1 MFLKCITFSGNAVI
15 LQLFFVDILKTFL
28 QLRILRLYLSV
39 RRDKYIIVIIF
50 PSLKKYETPIFI
62 LITLFFA
69 QTGDLC
75 AALV

>member
-1 MFLKCITFSGNAVI
+1 MDT
-15 LQLFFVDILKTFL
+15 LKTFL
-28 QLRILRLYLSV
+28 RRSITAVGLTVALNENFPLYFSV
-39 RRDKYIIVIIF
+39 RTAEYTIAIIF
-50 PSLKKYETPIFI
+50 PTLKKYETPIII